1 MIDMSNTNYFTRS
14 NIHSHTTFADGRDTA
29 EEMVRAALAL
39 GFHTLGFSEHGH
51 ADYDDNSMTLA
62 QEREYRAE
70 IRRLKAKYAGQLN
83 ILLGYEHDWLSPANV
98 SDYEYYIESVHYVA
112 RSGALFCV
120 DNTREKL
127 VDAAR
132 TLYGG
137 DMYALC
143 RDYFGTVCESVAG
156 TNAAI
161 IGHIELVMKFN
172 EARDLFDDADPRYLD
187 CALEAADCAADSGKL
202 IEVNS
207 GAVARG
213 YRTQPY
219 PGEAILRRLAQRR
232 APVIITSDCHDRRY
246 LDCNFAGSVA
256 LLRACGF
263 RSACQ
268 YHGNTLEE
276 YAL

>member
-1 MIDMSNTNYFTRS
+1 MPLLS
-14 NIHSHTTFADGRDTA
+14 NIHTHTTFGDGRDA
-29 EEMVRAALAL
+29 PEAMVRTAIKL

-51 ADYDDNSMTLA
+51 ADYDDCSMAVADEPL
-62 QEREYRAE
+62 YRSE
-70 IRRLKAKYAGQLN
+70 IARLRTEYAGQ
-83 ILLGYEHDWLSPANV
+83 IAVLLGYEHDWLSPPSADAY
-98 SDYEYYIESVHYVA
+98 DYVIESVHYIRAGDGLV
-112 RSGALFCV
+112 CV
-120 DNTREKL
+120 DDTRALLE
-127 VDAAR
+127 DAVQTR
-132 TLYGG
+132 YTG
-137 DMYALC
+137 DVYALC
-143 RDYFGTVCESVAG
+143 RDYFRTVCASCASP
-156 TNAAI
+156 TAI
-161 IGHIELVMKFN
+161 LGHMELIMKFN
-172 EARDLFDDADPRYLD
+172 ERRDLFDDADPRYLKY
-187 CALEAADCAADSGKL
+187 ALEAADCAADSGKL

-232 APVIITSDCHDRRY
+232 APVIVTSDCHDRRY

-263 RSACQ
+263 KSACQ